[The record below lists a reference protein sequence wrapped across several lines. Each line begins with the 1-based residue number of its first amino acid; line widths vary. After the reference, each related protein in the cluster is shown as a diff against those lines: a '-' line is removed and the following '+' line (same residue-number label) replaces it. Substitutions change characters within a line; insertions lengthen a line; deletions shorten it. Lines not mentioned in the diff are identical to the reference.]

1 MRGGPPP
8 GRCSAYDADR
18 GWRQAAQHQLKRA
31 DVTSLAWPVGLSDVD
46 DVGGEQPSRTGP
58 APGGTWRSA
67 SPVVRCSSNGRG
79 CGMTIAGRQA
89 RCPVRGVAR
98 GRDEEGGRRPQ
109 AGPGEVILERTSMR
123 SRKTRQV
130 QGAFGGA
137 KYERYP
143 DRGLRFTLDD
153 AAEVGARTANGNGI
167 KGNGIKRNGIKGEGF
182 RGHARSPD
190 RRGRAGQRTRR
201 NL

>member
-18 GWRQAAQHQLKRA
+18 GWRQAAQHQLERA

-79 CGMTIAGRQA
+79 CGLAIAGRQA
-89 RCPVRGVAR
+89 RRPVRGVAR
-98 GRDEEGGRRPQ
+98 GREEG
-109 AGPGEVILERTSMR
+109 
-123 SRKTRQV
+123 
-130 QGAFGGA
+130 
-137 KYERYP
+137 
-143 DRGLRFTLDD
+143 RGSP
-153 AAEVGARTANGNGI
+153 AA
-167 KGNGIKRNGIKGEGF
+167 
-182 RGHARSPD
+182 
-190 RRGRAGQRTRR
+190 GRAWRSDPGTNFDALKENSARTRR
-201 NL
+201 VWWSTVSYTHLTLPTKRIV